1 MEAIYASELVK
12 KFGEL
17 RALDG
22 LSIEIEKGDLF
33 CLLGPNGAGKST
45 FIRVAS
51 GLMRPTSGL
60 VRVAGM
66 DVTTS
71 LSKVRRKV
79 SLVSEKV
86 ILYDNLPPVENL
98 LFFAS
103 MSGKGRKAALRK
115 ILELLERVDMLDW
128 KDKPVRVFST

>member
-86 ILYDNLPPVENL
+86 ILYDNLSPVENL

-103 MSGKGRKAALRK
+103 MSGKGRKADRK
-115 ILELLERVDMLDW
+115 
-128 KDKPVRVFST
+128 STRLNSSHRT

>member
-33 CLLGPNGAGKST
+33 YLLGPNGAGKST
-45 FIRVAS
+45 FIRIVS
-51 GLMRPTSGL
+51 GLMKPTSGL

-66 DVTTS
+66 DLTAS
-71 LSKVRRKV
+71 LSKVRQKV

-86 ILYDNLPPVENL
+86 ILYDNLSPVENL
-98 LFFAS
+98 LFFA
-103 MSGKGRKAALRK
+103 
-115 ILELLERVDMLDW
+115 
-128 KDKPVRVFST
+128 